1 MNSLSPPRTG
11 HALALLDDGRVII
24 AGGFEGKR
32 VLDSIDIFDPEQ
44 GVFSGGRLSSP
55 HANFTATT
63 LARWESINHRW
74 D

>member
-1 MNSLSPPRTG
+1 
-11 HALALLDDGRVII
+11 VII

-63 LARWESINHRW
+63 LARWESINPTSTLFCTISGKSSPSLFL
-74 D
+74 

>member
-1 MNSLSPPRTG
+1 M
-11 HALALLDDGRVII
+11 II